1 MRPVRIGLHAVRHS
15 ITSANAYSAF
25 VLMAFTQVILRVGI
39 LQYRRLRILSAA
51 SPAATGIA

>member
-1 MRPVRIGLHAVRHS
+1 
-15 ITSANAYSAF
+15 
-25 VLMAFTQVILRVGI
+25 MAFTQVILRVGI